1 MNCKICLVT
10 EAFAT
15 LFTGEWLLSCVSSDV
30 SHHVTLLGKFLLTKC
45 AGKDSLISVGVPV
58 SAKGTFGRKCRRT
71 EITEVGFH
79 LEMDR
84 IDMDPDMAR
93 LLSFKITLIAMK
105 SSV

>member
-15 LFTGEWLLSCVSSDV
+15 LFTGEWLLSSVSSDV

-58 SAKGTFGRKCRRT
+58 SAQGTFVRKCRRT
-71 EITEVGFH
+71 EITEVRFY
-79 LEMDR
+79 LEMNS
-84 IDMDPDMAR
+84 INVVLQIVC
-93 LLSFKITLIAMK
+93 LLSFVITLVAMK
-105 SSV
+105 GSI